1 MTKLGAILA
10 RNPELRAKLASMVQT
25 RGGTVR
31 VDMIASQTLPPSP
44 PDSFSLEVD
53 EGNMIARYTSKLIEW
68 CTQKGRNNIA
78 YDDLHLSI
86 DPPQWQVR
94 VNVEGAT
101 FTGRA
106 KKKTMAKHIA
116 SKQACEELGIR
127 L

>member
-10 RNPELRAKLASMVQT
+10 REPDLKTRLASMVQT

-31 VDMIASQTLPPSP
+31 VALNAAPTFPPSS
-44 PDSFSLEVD
+44 PDASSPEAD

-68 CTQKGRNNIA
+68 CTQKSKNIA
-78 YDDLHLSI
+78 HDDVHLSI
-86 DPPQWQVR
+86 DPPQWMVR

-127 L
+127 V